1 MDTERSDTKDVY
13 KKKGNRMSSKF
24 KQIFTNWRVIMLVV
38 FLIFSIWFIRPNFQN
53 EGAAVRFVVKNSTA
67 ALGGMHGPLETD
79 RPMMYEIITDVNGN
93 KIRSSEDFNK
103 IVENLETGDIVRIK
117 SKSMFSYNKNNER
130 TSTTF
135 KTEKS
140 YSLKVMPKY
149 ETITLN
155 ETETVI
161 VEETIPTEM
170 IINGTSVKGNKTINV
185 TKEVPKVIKNIIG
198 KEDLGIKVQD
208 APMTNLIKGLDL
220 QGGTRVM
227 LKPEGNVSD
236 ADLEDIISGL
246 KERLDVYGLANI
258 PVVATKDLLGNQYI
272 SVEIA
277 GINEEEIKD
286 LLAKQGKFEAK
297 IGNDT
302 VFIGGR
308 DITYVC
314 RSADC
319 SYAVDPRKPC
329 GMIADGSYQCTFGF
343 SITLSQD
350 AAQRQASASDKLTVL
365 SENGYEYLSEPLS
378 LYLDDELVDEL
389 RISADLK
396 GKAET
401 SIAISGP
408 GYGINVQEAQQ
419 NSAKAMKRLQTILKT
434 GSLPVKLE
442 IVKVDTV
449 SPVLGSSFIK
459 NALIVG
465 LAAMIAVS
473 LVIFIRYK
481 ELKITVPII
490 LIMSSEVIMLLGF
503 AALAGWNLDLAAI
516 AGIIV
521 AVGTGAND
529 LIIIADES
537 IGQVAANIMNW
548 KEKFKRAFYIITAAY
563 LTTLFAMI
571 PLWSAGAGL
580 LRGFALITI
589 VGISL
594 GVFVARPA
602 YGAVVEILLK
612 D

>member
-1 MDTERSDTKDVY
+1 
-13 KKKGNRMSSKF
+13 MSSKF

-38 FLIFSIWFIRPNFQN
+38 FLLFSIWFIRPNFQN
-53 EGAAVRFVVKNSTA
+53 EGAAVRFIVRNSSA
-67 ALGGMHGPLETD
+67 AIGGMHGPLETD
-79 RPMMYEIITDVNGN
+79 RPMMYEVITDVNGN
-93 KIRSSEDFNK
+93 KIRTADDFNR
-103 IVENLETGDIVRIK
+103 IVEKLDVGDVVRIK
-117 SKSMFSYNKNNER
+117 SKSMFTYNKNNER
-130 TSTTF
+130 AGTAF
-135 KTEKS
+135 KSEKS
-140 YSLKVMPKY
+140 YSLKVLPKY
-149 ETITLN
+149 EIITLN
-155 ETETVI
+155 ETEEVI
-161 VEETIPTEM
+161 IEEIIPTEVFENGTTV
-170 IINGTSVKGNKTINV
+170 IINKTMNV
-185 TKEVPKVIKNIIG
+185 TKEVPKVVKNIIG
-198 KEDLGIKVQD
+198 KEELGIKVQD

-227 LKPEGNVSD
+227 LKPVGNISD
-236 ADLEDIISGL
+236 QDLEDIISGL

-258 PVVATKDLLGNQYI
+258 PVVATQDLLGNQYI
-272 SVEIA
+272 SIEIA

-297 IGNDT
+297 IGNET

-329 GMIADGSYQCTFGF
+329 GMVADGTYQCSFMF
-343 SITLSQD
+343 SITLSQE
-350 AAQRQASASDKLTVL
+350 AANKQAAASDKLTVL
-365 SENGYEYLSEPLS
+365 TENGYDYLSEPLS

-396 GKAET
+396 GKAEIN
-401 SIAISGP
+401 IAISGP
-408 GYGINVQEAQQ
+408 GYGINQQEAIQ

-434 GSLPVKLE
+434 GSLPVKLD
-442 IVKVDTV
+442 IVKIDTV

-473 LVIFIRYK
+473 LVIFIRYR
-481 ELKITVPII
+481 ELKITLPII
-490 LIMSSEVIMLLGF
+490 LIMSSEVVMLLGF

-537 IGQVAANIMNW
+537 IGQVAATIMNW

-602 YGAVVEILLK
+602 YGVVVEILLK